1 MFNLKA
7 MAFPVGANVF
17 ARVPTRCVRHN
28 ASPTSWLLP
37 GIANALAN
45 AAPVGAR
52 LARDKGTAIL
62 RPIASSLIAGKH
74 RSHRDLHLTSF
85 LRGSSHA

>member
-1 MFNLKA
+1 MFDLKT
-7 MAFPVGANVF
+7 MAFPVGANLF
-17 ARVPTRCVRHN
+17 ARVPTRCVRQN

-52 LARDKGTAIL
+52 LAREEAGRDWPENRGT
-62 RPIASSLIAGKH
+62 LIAGKH
-74 RSHRDLHLTSF
+74 RSHRELHLTISC
-85 LRGSSHA
+85 GVTSHA